1 ADSYDVDVG
10 TSGNDTLDDSEASHD
25 VLVGDPGGMVK
36 GEPVPAGNYNVAL
49 LVDLSYSMTENNAGR
64 NGRDIDRLA
73 IAKQALA
80 GFADQ
85 LAQHEGELVVTLIGF
100 GSKAMTPVT
109 VVLNSNNEKANLR
122 ALKDAISELEVDD
135 DNPGYY
141 TNYEAAF

>member
-1 ADSYDVDVG
+1 
-10 TSGNDTLDDSEASHD
+10 
-25 VLVGDPGGMVK
+25 
-36 GEPVPAGNYNVAL
+36 

-100 GSKAMTPVT
+100 GNKAMTPVT
-109 VVLNSNNEKANLR
+109 VVLNSNNENANLR
-122 ALKDAISELEVDD
+122 TLKDAIGKLEVDD

-141 TNYEAAF
+141 TNYEAAFEAAENWFGKTSGKEPHAKSGYGNLTFFLTDGDPTM